1 MFKEMKIIKN
11 VLNIIIICCI
21 AAMCAYAQQ
30 NHMGNHGPSDDSFIQ
45 SHQLM
50 RAGTNY
56 NGTVYEPFSNTLPS
70 EQSEVG
76 SSTHKTGP
84 RKSKENPTDPGITD
98 DENSPIG
105 DAALPL
111 MIFAVLF
118 AGIVYVRRTKKHET
132 N

>member
-21 AAMCAYAQQ
+21 ATMCAYAQQ

-105 DAALPL
+105 EPWIMVAFAAV
-111 MIFAVLF
+111 FGGV
-118 AGIVYVRRTKKHET
+118 VYLRRRKARG
-132 N
+132 

>member
-1 MFKEMKIIKN
+1 MKIIKN

-30 NHMGNHGPSDDSFIQ
+30 NNMGNHGPSDDSFIQ

-105 DAALPL
+105 DALLPL
-111 MIFAVLF
+111 LLMAVAF
-118 AGIVYVRRTKKHET
+118 GIYSAARRKRLTAKQ
-132 N
+132 

>member
-1 MFKEMKIIKN
+1 MKIIKN

-21 AAMCAYAQQ
+21 ATMCAYAQQ
-30 NHMGNHGPSDDSFIQ
+30 NYMGNHGPSDDSFIQ

-84 RKSKENPTDPGITD
+84 RKSKEDPTDPGITD

-105 DAALPL
+105 DAILPL
-111 MIFAVLF
+111 LMMAVAF
-118 AGIVYVRRTKKHET
+118 AGWSYLRRRKQRLNAEC
-132 N
+132 

>member
-1 MFKEMKIIKN
+1 MKIIKN

-30 NHMGNHGPSDDSFIQ
+30 NHMGNHGSSDDSFIQ

-105 DAALPL
+105 DALLPL
-111 MIFAVLF
+111 LLMAAAF
-118 AGIVYVRRTKKHET
+118 AGWSYLRRRKQRLNAEC
-132 N
+132 

>member
-84 RKSKENPTDPGITD
+84 RKSMENPTDPGITD

-105 DAALPL
+105 DALLPL
-111 MIFAVLF
+111 LF
-118 AGIVYVRRTKKHET
+118 MSIAFGMFVYFRRKRSAA
-132 N
+132 

>member
-1 MFKEMKIIKN
+1 MKIIKN

-30 NHMGNHGPSDDSFIQ
+30 NNMGNHGPSDDSFIQ

-98 DENSPIG
+98 DENSPLG
-105 DAALPL
+105 DALLPL
-111 MIFAVLF
+111 LF
-118 AGIVYVRRTKKHET
+118 MSIAFGMFVYFRRKQTLKS
-132 N
+132 